1 MKMKPIDERK
11 AQIVLLL
18 IRAALNEGGDVD
30 KRLLHADPIDWEGV
44 YNLAMRQG
52 VGAIVWDGLMT
63 LHKGG
68 EIDMSATIGRE
79 LRLKWA
85 LTVERIEKRYARQ
98 RSALARLGS
107 MLAEDGIRLS
117 PLKGY
122 GLSLC
127 YPTPEHRSCSDVDIW
142 LFGEQQRADE
152 ILRTKYNITIDEG
165 KHHHTVF
172 YIDGVMVENH
182 YDFLNIHAHHSSR
195 PIERY
200 LKEQAATSNERVEV
214 DGTMV
219 YLPAVDCHA
228 LFILRHAASHFAAT
242 EIVLRHVIDWGLFI
256 KRYHNTIDWCRLR
269 TICQEQHM
277 EQLLDA
283 MNGIASEVC
292 GINIAL
298 MPNTT
303 RRMELEQRILGDI
316 LQPEFSLKK
325 PERGV
330 LRIIGFKLRRW
341 WANRWK
347 HRLVYSDG
355 LIHSFITQ
363 TWSHLK
369 KPKGIK
375 A

>member
-1 MKMKPIDERK
+1 
-11 AQIVLLL
+11 
-18 IRAALNEGGDVD
+18 
-30 KRLLHADPIDWEGV
+30 
-44 YNLAMRQG
+44 
-52 VGAIVWDGLMT
+52 
-63 LHKGG
+63 
-68 EIDMSATIGRE
+68 
-79 LRLKWA
+79 
-85 LTVERIEKRYARQ
+85 
-98 RSALARLGS
+98 
-107 MLAEDGIRLS
+107 
-117 PLKGY
+117 
-122 GLSLC
+122 
-127 YPTPEHRSCSDVDIW
+127 
-142 LFGEQQRADE
+142 
-152 ILRTKYNITIDEG
+152 
-165 KHHHTVF
+165 
-172 YIDGVMVENH
+172 
-182 YDFLNIHAHHSSR
+182 
-195 PIERY
+195 
-200 LKEQAATSNERVEV
+200 
-214 DGTMV
+214 MV

-256 KRYHNTIDWCRLR
+256 KRYYNTIDWCRLR

-316 LQPEFSLKK
+316 LQPEFSFKK